1 MKTLVLIASVALLL
15 GFSFR
20 EIQKNEPGNIR
31 YTDFPKFHFPS
42 ATSFAE
48 TVNNGPKKDN
58 QESVSKD
65 IDQCWY
71 QKVIQ
76 DIQKEEYKI
85 TYSEE
90 LGTYQSPNRANN
102 IRFIYHN
109 NGFTAKTRTNK
120 VPKFDVNDKTLKE
133 EDKEYDTIKDFE
145 IDLRI
150 TNDELQITNNNL
162 QAAGNRAWIENENL
176 RIDYTNTKEGMRQD
190 FIIKQKPLGE
200 GKLRL
205 DLSAKTEL
213 KMIVGAD
220 ALMFKNCK
228 GEEKMKYSALKVW
241 DANGKP
247 LRAYFEKNN
256 YELGIKNYELIEK
269 SNSWDQKSKTEVNSK
284 SEIPNSKFSIVVND
298 EDAVY
303 PVTIDPLSTTASWT
317 KSGTQA
323 EEQYG
328 FTVATAGDVNGDGY
342 SDIAIG
348 APEYDNINT
357 AGGRVHVYYGSATG
371 PSVTPNWTKEE
382 YCGLS
387 LSERFGYSVA
397 TAGDVNGDGY
407 SDLIV
412 GAMTY
417 TTNVSL
423 TWSQGKAFV
432 YHGSASGLSA
442 SANWSATVTVT
453 NAWFG
458 ASVSSA
464 GDVNGDGYSDVVVGC
479 PFWTQFT
486 SSTEGKAF
494 VYHGSASGLS
504 GSANWSSNVGEPY
517 NQQYAS
523 DVASAGDVNGDGY
536 SDILIGQE
544 RYNSNIFAGYNEG
557 RVFAYYGSSTGLSA
571 TANWTKVGP
580 QQNFFGN
587 SISTAG
593 DVNGD
598 GYSDAV
604 IGAYQANSGQE
615 GEGRVYVYNGSSTG
629 LSVNPVWIAE
639 SNQSYSNFGTSV
651 STAGDVNGDGYAD
664 IIASANFYDNGQN
677 DEGAVFGWFGSS
689 TGLGANGTPANADWI
704 IESNEDTAYLG
715 ECVATAGDVNGDGYS
730 DVIVSSD
737 QMISN
742 GLQREGKVALYTGSA
757 SGLATQSGWSNEGGQ
772 DNAFYGQSVAS
783 AGDVNGD
790 GYSDVIVSAYLYD
803 NGQTDEGR
811 VYIYHGSATGLNPT
825 ANTISESNSA
835 NAQFGYSV
843 STAGDVN
850 GDGFSD
856 VLVGGPNWAGQGRV
870 YVFHGSLAGISSV
883 WNYSLFGDISGEFF
897 GCAVSTAGDVNGD
910 GYSDIVI
917 GAENYTN
924 GQTQEGRAYIFNG
937 SSTGLNTIYSWVAE
951 VNQANAKY
959 GHSVSTAGDVNGDGY
974 SDVVVGAWTYD
985 NGQSDEGAAWI
996 YYGSLTGIS
1005 GATLLEINFV
1015 SATFGSSVASAGD
1028 VNGDGYSDVIIGA
1041 SSYSNPEFLE
1051 GAAFVFNGSASGIN
1065 TTPSWQTQSN
1075 QTLTNLGISVAGAG
1089 DVNGDGYSDVIVGAF
1104 NFENGQ
1110 TDEGKIQVHHGSQTG
1125 LSTTASWTI
1134 ESNTA
1139 NANLGVSVASA
1150 GDVNGDGYS
1159 DVIAGAY
1166 RFANGNTGEGKAFV
1180 YYGGGGAGN
1189 ARTTVQQYSPG
1200 SNSVVGSGGLTYYNG
1215 QVKLA
1220 IYGKSPFGMT
1230 KAKINHEYK
1239 QNGIPFSGAVISNG
1253 TGSTGT
1259 GNFSNLGLTGTEIFH
1274 NIDGLQTGKLY
1285 KWRAR
1290 VQYDLASN
1298 PYQKLGP
1305 WKYYNNYI
1313 PLPQGNF
1320 RPSNGQ
1326 TLNKVLNLTML
1337 IEGFYNSATN
1347 VTIQDTV
1354 RVYARSNVNPYII
1367 VDSAKGVI
1375 NSNGQV
1381 SVFLTQVLNGQS
1393 YYLQVKH
1400 RNSLETWSKTAQT
1413 FTGNILNYDFTSSAS
1428 KAFGDN
1434 LKQVDSSPA
1443 VFAVYSADVN
1453 KDGVIDLT
1461 DVIQTYNAAGIFAAG
1476 YVVTDLTGDNI
1487 TDLTDILIA
1496 YNNSA
1501 GFVSV
1506 IKP

>member
-15 GFSFR
+15 GFSFC
-20 EIQKNEPGNIR
+20 ETQKNEPSNIR
-31 YTDFPKFHFPS
+31 YIDFAELQSPS
-42 ATSFAE
+42 APSFAE
-48 TVNNGPKKDN
+48 TVNNGSKKDN

-65 IDQCWY
+65 IDQGWY

-76 DIQKEEYKI
+76 NIQKEEYNI

-109 NGFTAKTRTNK
+109 NGFMAKTRTNK
-120 VPKFDVNDKTLKE
+120 IPKFDVNDKTLRE

-162 QAAGNRAWIENENL
+162 QAAGNKAWIENENL

-220 ALMFKNCK
+220 ALMFKNDK

-247 LRAYFEKNN
+247 LRAYFEKKQLQNTN
-256 YELGIKNYELIEK
+256 YNLQIEDK
-269 SNSWDQKSKTEVNSK
+269 DKQIPNQ
-284 SEIPNSKFSIVVND
+284 EIPNSQFSIVVND

-397 TAGDVNGDGY
+397 TTGDVNGDGY

-412 GAMTY
+412 GALTY
-417 TTNVSL
+417 TTNISL

-479 PFWTQFT
+479 PFWTQFS

-494 VYHGSASGLS
+494 VYHGSSSGLS
-504 GSANWSSNVGEPY
+504 SSANWSSNVGEPY

-536 SDILIGQE
+536 SDILVGQE

-571 TANWTKVGP
+571 TANWTKIGP
-580 QQNFFGN
+580 QQSFFGN

-629 LSVNPVWIAE
+629 LSVNPSWISE
-639 SNQSYSNFGTSV
+639 SNQSYSNFGASV
-651 STAGDVNGDGYAD
+651 STAGDVNGDGYGD

-689 TGLGANGTPANADWI
+689 TGLGANGTPANADWT

-730 DVIVSSD
+730 DVIISSD

-742 GLQREGKVALYTGSA
+742 GSQREGKVALYTGSA

-790 GYSDVIVSAYLYD
+790 GYSDVIVGAYLYD

-870 YVFHGSLAGISSV
+870 YVFNGSLAGINAL
-883 WNYSLFGDISGEFF
+883 WNYNLFGDSSGEFF

-910 GYSDIVI
+910 GYSDVII
-917 GAENYTN
+917 GAENAAN

-937 SSTGLNTIYSWVAE
+937 STTGLNTSYSWVSE
-951 VNQANAKY
+951 VNQANARY

-985 NGQSDEGAAWI
+985 NGQNDEGAAWI
-996 YYGSLTGIS
+996 YYGSMTGIS
-1005 GATLLEINFV
+1005 GSSQLEINLA
-1015 SATFGSSVASAGD
+1015 SANFGSSVASAGD
-1028 VNGDGYSDVIIGA
+1028 VNGDGFSDVIIGA

-1051 GAAFVFNGSASGIN
+1051 GAAFVYNGSSSGIN

-1159 DVIAGAY
+1159 DVIVGAY

-1180 YYGGGGAGN
+1180 YYGGGGGGN
-1189 ARTTVQQYSPG
+1189 ARANVQQYSPA
-1200 SNSVVGSGGLTYYNG
+1200 L
-1215 QVKLA
+1215 
-1220 IYGKSPFGMT
+1220 
-1230 KAKINHEYK
+1230 
-1239 QNGIPFSGAVISNG
+1239 
-1253 TGSTGT
+1253 
-1259 GNFSNLGLTGTEIFH
+1259 
-1274 NIDGLQTGKLY
+1274 
-1285 KWRAR
+1285 
-1290 VQYDLASN
+1290 
-1298 PYQKLGP
+1298 
-1305 WKYYNNYI
+1305 
-1313 PLPQGNF
+1313 
-1320 RPSNGQ
+1320 
-1326 TLNKVLNLTML
+1326 VLL
-1337 IEGFYNSATN
+1337 
-1347 VTIQDTV
+1347 
-1354 RVYARSNVNPYII
+1354 
-1367 VDSAKGVI
+1367 
-1375 NSNGQV
+1375 
-1381 SVFLTQVLNGQS
+1381 
-1393 YYLQVKH
+1393 
-1400 RNSLETWSKTAQT
+1400 
-1413 FTGNILNYDFTSSAS
+1413 
-1428 KAFGDN
+1428 
-1434 LKQVDSSPA
+1434 
-1443 VFAVYSADVN
+1443 
-1453 KDGVIDLT
+1453 
-1461 DVIQTYNAAGIFAAG
+1461 
-1476 YVVTDLTGDNI
+1476 
-1487 TDLTDILIA
+1487 
-1496 YNNSA
+1496 
-1501 GFVSV
+1501 
-1506 IKP
+1506 